1 MQKISL
7 KYKLIFIM
15 INPYYDILSITFFP
29 GMSIVLIYSLV
40 NHHEDGVGKSVPES
54 IGSTHTVVA
63 EEEGNGI

>member
-1 MQKISL
+1 
-7 KYKLIFIM
+7 M

-40 NHHEDGVGKSVPES
+40 NHREDGDGKSVPES

-63 EEEGNGI
+63 EEEENGI